1 MTRIASGDEA
11 LEVAAK
17 LAAELDAEAATR
29 DANRRL
35 PHEQLQALKSS
46 GLLAITVPRRYGG
59 IAASA
64 TVLAEVFRLL
74 AHADP
79 SLAQIPHSHFV
90 FLEALRLH
98 GSDDQKSYFYDRVR
112 EGALFANAQSERGPR
127 EPVDRRRLQRRRIL
141 VVEGLA
147 CPDEPALPSGARRTS
162 ASMADC

>member
-112 EGALFANAQSERGPR
+112 EGALFANAQSERGP
-127 EPVDRRRLQRRRIL
+127 
-141 VVEGLA
+141 A
-147 CPDEPALPSGARRTS
+147 
-162 ASMADC
+162 